1 MKRFRWCVTF
11 AVICFAMI
19 LLSGCHSGGASSVTI
34 QLLPASSV
42 SIDEGQ
48 STTFTATVANDINNQ
63 GVTWSLV
70 QTTST
75 VCSGAGCGALKNA
88 TNSAVTYVAP
98 TNLTVAE
105 TVTLTA
111 RALANT
117 STTTTAT
124 ISVSLPPQFN
134 TTATPNNNNTSA
146 IPYTLPNASNGVAYN
161 ETLTVTGGISPLIFS
176 LGANSS
182 CLTATGLT
190 LNSSGT
196 IVGKPSFPGVGG
208 QPDTCTFTAVV
219 TDNGAPPISVSQ
231 VFTVTLNP
239 PPQLSVATTSLPG
252 GLANSSYTAL
262 IAASGGVSPLAWS
275 VVSGSLPTGLALN
288 PTSGQI
294 AGNISSTIPNG
305 TTFTFTVQVKDS
317 TLPSPGQIVQ
327 KAFSI
332 TVQQPT
338 PPAITTTSLPTGTTA
353 AAYNT
358 SLQATG
364 GIPPYTWSIVSGQLP
379 SGLTLSPT
387 GTISGL
393 PVLENS
399 SPDVFTVQL
408 QDSETTPAVATQQLS
423 IVVQANSGSNNAL
436 ISGSYSFLFKG
447 FDVAGP
453 VAIAGTI
460 TTDGNGNITSGLE
473 DSNRVCT
480 VAETSSC
487 PSNNS
492 IQVINRSPLTGTYS
506 LGPDGRGTMQL
517 VAINPSSGV
526 SLTTDYRIVL
536 DSTGKIHFIE
546 NNDITTVGVGT
557 DTVGTHG
564 EGIMKPV
571 VGSLTAS
578 SFNGNY
584 AFLFTGEDQSG
595 KRAAL
600 AGAINADSSKDI
612 IVPAAGG
619 ASSDFNDAGS
629 FSSQNV
635 TGTFSA
641 GSGNRGVVQLQLPL
655 PTTSASLMQFAFY
668 YVSSTDLYF
677 VETDM
682 TINAQ
687 TPIFYRL
694 SGEMIQQSIGY
705 AFVNT
710 SLSGPSVITGSGLN
724 GSNASVLAGL
734 FTGTSTSQGV
744 GTASLIYDENN
755 GGAITTP
762 SPSFSGSYSIAN
774 NGRAAF
780 ASLGS
785 RVAVAYLTGPG
796 QGFVLGSDAAVTSGL
811 LEQQTVATYSLSS
824 LDGGY
829 TLGTSLPVDT
839 ATPNVVGQVT
849 ANGNGGI
856 NGTVDEIDPPTTT
869 PPAPEGTANLGESL
883 TATIT
888 FIGTN
893 GRGTAVSNAPKGIP
907 ANLILYLVSPSDF
920 RAISADSTSNG
931 HPDVFFFDH

>member
-1 MKRFRWCVTF
+1 
-11 AVICFAMI
+11 MI
-19 LLSGCHSGGASSVTI
+19 LLSGCHSGGATSVTI

-88 TNSAVTYVAP
+88 TNSSVTYVAP

-134 TTATPNNNNTSA
+134 TTATPNNNNTSTV
-146 IPYTLPNASNGVAYN
+146 PFTLPNASNGVAYN

-176 LGANSS
+176 LAPGSS
-182 CLTATGLT
+182 LPAGLT

-196 IVGKPSFPGVGG
+196 IVGKPSVPAVG
-208 QPDTCTFTAVV
+208 QPVLPASFTAVV
-219 TDNGAPPISVSQ
+219 TDNGAPPIAVSQ
-231 VFTVTLNP
+231 VFTFSVNP
-239 PPQLSVATTSLPG
+239 PPLLSITTTSLPS

-262 IAASGGVSPLAWS
+262 IASSGGVSPLTWS
-275 VVSGSLPTGLALN
+275 VVSGSLPTGLALST
-288 PTSGQI
+288 TSGQI
-294 AGNISSTIPNG
+294 AGNVSSSIPNG
-305 TTFTFTVQVKDS
+305 MAFPFTVQVKDS

-327 KAFSI
+327 KPFSI

-338 PPAITTTSLPTGTTA
+338 PPAISTTSLPTGTTA

-358 SLQATG
+358 SLQGSG

-408 QDSETTPAVATQQLS
+408 QDSETTPPVVTQQLS
-423 IVVQANSGSNNAL
+423 IVVQANTGSNNAL
-436 ISGSYSFLFKG
+436 ISGSYSFLFNG

-460 TTDGNGNITSGLE
+460 TTDGNGNITSGLQ

-480 VAETSSC
+480 VAASSSC
-487 PSNNS
+487 PSNGS
-492 IQVINRSPLTGTYS
+492 IQVVNGSPLTGTYS

-517 VAINPSSGV
+517 VATNPASGV
-526 SLTTDYRIVL
+526 TLTTDYRIVL
-536 DSTGKIHFIE
+536 DSTGRIRFIQ

-557 DTVGTHG
+557 DTVGTQG

-571 VGSLTAS
+571 VGVLTAGGV
-578 SFNGNY
+578 NGNY

-600 AGAINADSSKDI
+600 AGAINANSSTDT

-619 ASSDFNDAGS
+619 VSSDFNDAGS
-629 FSSQNV
+629 FSNQNV
-635 TGTFSA
+635 SGTFSV
-641 GSGNRGVVQLQLPL
+641 GSGNRGAMQIQLPI
-655 PTTSASLMQFAFY
+655 PTKSTSVMQFAFY

-687 TPIFYRL
+687 TPVFYRL
-694 SGEMIQQSIGY
+694 SGEMIQQSTGY

-710 SLSGPSVITGSGLN
+710 SLMGSSVITGSGLN

-734 FTGTSTSQGV
+734 FTGTATSQGV
-744 GTASLIYDENN
+744 GTVSLIYDENN

-762 SPSFSGSYSIAN
+762 SPSFSGGYSVAN
-774 NGRAAF
+774 NGRATF
-780 ASLGS
+780 SSLGS
-785 RVAVAYLTGPG
+785 RVTVAYLTGPG

-811 LEQQTVATYSLSS
+811 LEEQAAGTYSLASVE
-824 LDGGY
+824 GGY

-849 ANGNGGI
+849 ANGSGGI
-856 NGTVDEIDPPTTT
+856 NGTIDEIDPPTTT

-883 TATIT
+883 SATIT
-888 FIGTN
+888 FVGTN
-893 GRGTAVSNAPKGIP
+893 GRGTAVSNAPKGFP
-907 ANLILYLVSPSDF
+907 ANMILYLVSPSDF
-920 RAISADSTSNG
+920 RAISVDSTSNG